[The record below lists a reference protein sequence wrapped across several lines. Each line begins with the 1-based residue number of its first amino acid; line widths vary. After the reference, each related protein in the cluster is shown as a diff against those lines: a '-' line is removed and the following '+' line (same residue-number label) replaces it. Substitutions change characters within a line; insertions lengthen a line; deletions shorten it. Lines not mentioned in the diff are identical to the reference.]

1 MGFSG
6 EEAILAMIFFNCTMK
21 SGYLASWPAVWSQ
34 CFNSIKLGVLIIYGA
49 CKAWMLLFIWG
60 MACLAI
66 FLLVAQ
72 PEYCGPDKVIN
83 LISGISRSERSIE
96 KRVLE
101 AKKHEQ
107 HLVCLHAGYHEACI
121 HFMSIFRELSSRYAT
136 DKLQFAEIDIGRF
149 QNIAKKYQ
157 IETRTMISRQ
167 LPTVIL
173 FKGGVEMKRLPSFQA
188 NKTILKTPMTGR
200 AIYEHFELE
209 KLSGLRQP
217 NETSDAVDAASDAVK
232 KTQ

>member
-1 MGFSG
+1 
-6 EEAILAMIFFNCTMK
+6 MIMFNCCMK
-21 SGYLASWPAVWSQ
+21 GGYLPSWPSVWSQ
-34 CFNSIKLGVLIIYGA
+34 CFNSLKLGVFVIYGA
-49 CKAWMLLFIWG
+49 CKAWMPLFTWG

-66 FLLVAQ
+66 FLLVQQ
-72 PEYCGPDKVIN
+72 PEYSGPDKVIN
-83 LISGISRSERSIE
+83 LISGISRTERSFE
-96 KRVLE
+96 GRVLE

-107 HLVCLHAGYHEACI
+107 HLVCFHAGYHEACI
-121 HFMSIFRELSSRYAT
+121 HFLSIFRELSSRYAT
-136 DKLQFAEIDIGRF
+136 DQLKFAEIDVGRF

-188 NKTILKTPMTGR
+188 NKTILKTSMNGR
-200 AIYEHFELE
+200 AVFEHFELE
-209 KLSGLRQP
+209 KLSGLKSQ
-217 NETSDAVDAASDAVK
+217 NETFDAVDAASDAVK

>member
-6 EEAILAMIFFNCTMK
+6 EQAILAMIFFNCTMK
-21 SGYLASWPAVWSQ
+21 SGYLASWPAVWTQ
-34 CFNSIKLGVLIIYGA
+34 TFNSMKLGIFIIYAA
-49 CKAWMLLFIWG
+49 CKAWMFLFVWA
-60 MACLAI
+60 MACFAI
-66 FLLVAQ
+66 FLLVTQ
-72 PEYCGPDKVIN
+72 PEYRGPDKVIN

-107 HLVCLHAGYHEACI
+107 HLVCFHAGYHEACI
-121 HFMSIFRELSSRYAT
+121 HFLSVFRELSSRYAT
-136 DKLQFAEIDIGRF
+136 DKLQFAEIDVGRF

-157 IETRTMISRQ
+157 IETRTMVSRQ

-188 NKTILKTPMTGR
+188 NKTILKTAMSGK
-200 AIYEHFELE
+200 AVFEHFELE
-209 KLSGLRQP
+209 KLSGLKPQGG
-217 NETSDAVDAASDAVK
+217 TLDAVSDKVK